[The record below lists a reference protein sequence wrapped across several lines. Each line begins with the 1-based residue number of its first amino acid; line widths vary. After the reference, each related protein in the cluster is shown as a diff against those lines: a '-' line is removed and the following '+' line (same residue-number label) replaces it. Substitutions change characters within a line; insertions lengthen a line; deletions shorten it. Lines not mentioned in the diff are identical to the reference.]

1 MAFKQIE
8 GNGDGNRISEYFP
21 KKASER
27 KEGDNVVGVYK
38 GTRLVRRPSSNEQET
53 LYVLEGE
60 GGKLIGVNESPV
72 IKTKMA
78 QVAEGMTIKIQFE
91 GKKTGKTGR
100 QYNDFSVW
108 IDEDAKPEDEE
119 DLGF

>member
-38 GTRLVRRPSSNEQET
+38 GTRIVTRPATGAQET

-72 IKTKMA
+72 IKTKMS

-91 GKKTGKTGR
+91 GKKSGKSGR

-108 IDEDAKPEDEE
+108 IDEDAKPEDDEL
-119 DLGF
+119 DF